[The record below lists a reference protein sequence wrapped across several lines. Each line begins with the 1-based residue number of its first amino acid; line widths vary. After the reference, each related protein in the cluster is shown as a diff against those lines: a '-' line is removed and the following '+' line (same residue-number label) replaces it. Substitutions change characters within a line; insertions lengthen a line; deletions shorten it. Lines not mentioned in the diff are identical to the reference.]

1 MGVVYVQNKPFIIAG
16 NEPTAAEQARINQAL
31 TPPAP
36 VEGLGSLFAK
46 GFGRGID
53 AGQAGLYSMGE
64 MLADRNDGSFLGR
77 TAEEYRALADEQRA
91 ERDSVQGVEGGFL
104 DQDTNYGRL
113 QVLAQSLGE
122 TIPSTLFG
130 MGATA
135 AGAVGGAT
143 VGGPVGA
150 AVGGG
155 LGMLAAAAGYA
166 PQQFN
171 ENVEAQIA
179 EHGDVKD
186 WGKVTTA
193 TILQAGAESI
203 ADKLTLGAAGIIG
216 KTLKKS
222 VIDEASK
229 GAMRTIAGKIGSG
242 AAMGAVTEVPTEVIQ
257 SALTRWQAEQGL
269 MSEDAQRDYLE
280 SAIVA
285 GILGGTI
292 GGVAGVGGGISQ
304 VRNDMADT
312 KIREIGAKQA
322 KQDADIES
330 QRLTEMAE
338 RSVSRE
344 TPEQNLPFVEQIKV
358 EDSTASP
365 DNLSDKGS
373 KTSESNQVFSEDEYR
388 QAVDALRNEKSVSK
402 DKIRR
407 NLKFKPQ
414 KASAIFDEIKRR
426 GDAVPVGHEGQYL
439 KIKSAVGNQTK
450 EGSDYTAA
458 KPVYREYGVEQTKD
472 GFTVTETTT
481 ENGVQSSRIVQT
493 HPTAKEANEAKRQ
506 LDPNYSVATNK
517 TPVTPTIADEMGEY
531 SVNLQKMADTIV
543 GEGRVAVD
551 VAPTINADYLA
562 PKGIAAPPPN
572 SVVEGVTIPPAE
584 RGLRQF
590 IAVANDLYD
599 PALPKAE
606 RQAKLNSVLGHELFH
621 AVRNADLLTPKEWGT
636 LVDYAGTNKVPGKLY
651 TWAQKQQ
658 ARRNAKSTP
667 EIEQEEM
674 LAEMFRAY
682 MDDPTQFTGAPKN
695 LLQKLADFL
704 KRILKLART
713 RSADEILD
721 AMKSGE
727 IGKRDTGSGGMGE
740 RTYPGKAF
748 FSSVKV
754 PAYYMKSDKFFMDA
768 KQDKAPASQWLGML
782 KNAGIKQEELDWL
795 GLVDELKKQE
805 GTVSK
810 GDILDYIRANGV
822 DIQERWAF
830 DNPPDSAYE
839 EFQKATKADEERIN
853 VLYEALKE
861 ELGPAS
867 PTAFNSWLHDQ
878 ADAGRADANE
888 LLTLSDNL
896 DEKRREF
903 FPNRYHGFNT
913 QQSGKDYTEVV
924 FYIPTLSPEFSVDI
938 HYGGFKNIIAS
949 ARLKTRDY
957 GNGKKTL
964 FIEEIQSDLHQ
975 KGQKKGYA
983 TKEVMNDYN
992 VIPAELAELD
1002 QKIRSRVAKIES
1014 LNHQRLMT
1022 GNAEKI
1028 AEIKEQENQL
1038 REVHSQDV
1046 ARRNALKARMQEIE
1060 EATTI
1065 PDAPLKSTW
1074 EEFTFRRLLRYAA
1087 ENGFDEIAWHG
1098 DPKSVA
1104 DTEKW
1109 ENRDVSLRTRV
1120 DAEGNPIYEIG
1131 PRDEADI
1138 FIEPQSVTGVIN
1150 TYLRKLRNIATKVGK
1165 PFQSVP
1171 MIVKGKASIPTE
1183 EDWNQIF
1190 MQPMDMRM
1198 AISEVL
1204 RDGSLPNDIVSKLKK
1219 MSQIAR
1225 NQRTFDPVLAI
1236 EQSGID
1242 PTEFMSLLEDTFP
1255 ETGSQNSTYDEQ
1267 GNPRHDRFVLEIN
1280 DRMREEIPQTS
1291 IPLWSA
1297 VERAQASPEFRN
1309 WFGNSAVVDESGKPM
1324 VVYHATDVESDFDI
1338 FRPMSHFG
1346 TEEAAGDR
1354 LNAKLPL
1361 TSSGTM
1367 IGERL
1372 GIPYNQVTKWW
1383 AGLEQ
1388 EERDRLHEEQFEINR
1403 EAWKDAR
1410 IYPVFLSIKN
1420 PLRIIDNGYDHTTEE
1435 YAVAA
1440 RDAGAISEQ
1449 YLDSFIARKAPLAN
1463 LVSVLKAKGY
1473 DGFVYTN
1480 NAEDTGSDSWV
1491 AFDESQI
1498 KSVFNRGTWSNSDPR
1513 ISFSAVQVETP
1524 AFKSWFKDSKIV
1536 DYAGKPLVV
1545 FHGSVADFDEFDPRA
1560 GKTDHGWYGHGFYF
1574 SPFPEEASQY
1584 AKRQKKETNDLGFT
1598 YPVDDWT
1605 GGNVMPVYLSLQNPY
1620 RWPANKPSFV
1630 YPEDAAKFTE
1640 ELKKAGFDG
1649 VIVEKWGSPDEMWE
1663 IVAFSPDQIKSAIGN
1678 RGTFDPNDKRIQFS
1692 AVEAQYSATAP
1703 MGQRVPNTAPL
1714 DTLSKVELGMRYNN
1728 VAPILQK
1735 LAGVLP
1741 TSIRV
1746 PMTDTYITPRK
1757 STQELIDGTFIA
1769 LQDRMLP
1776 VGKLIDRIRDNGG
1789 FISNESDTYLREQL
1803 FSGQV
1808 DERLQANQRTFYNP
1822 LVTVVNN
1829 LPVSKEDMDDAAKIN
1844 DAARSITTQYSNKPK
1859 IALAE
1864 LYLYA
1869 QHAQERNAEMRRRNE
1884 NLQHERP
1891 EEYDAGSG
1899 MSDIEAQEILA
1910 WFDAHKHGRK
1920 FWDLTDANSVR
1931 SQFRR
1936 LISNTNDIRVAGG
1949 LNPDFRVMTTE
1960 DGEPIDPY
1968 EDYAPLRGFINEHV
1982 EDEDADIRNIA
1993 KTGKGYR
2000 VAGKEDLSAVG
2011 RSSLGADLIANAILQ
2026 NEEAIIRAGK
2036 NEVANS
2042 FVRLIEDNRDA
2053 MKDTAEILYSRP
2065 MKYTYDRRAKK
2076 VRRVVDQRATL
2087 GPDILV
2093 AKQDGNE
2100 ILVRIKDARVAK
2112 AMNQRSSLGNAGAG
2126 AIMKGLLAFNR
2137 FLAATRTSYNP
2148 EFMISNFLRDLEAA
2162 MVNISEHDMKE
2173 MKGQIIRSLPNSFKG
2188 IWEGVR
2194 HGTADT
2200 EWGKIYRDFREHG
2213 GAVAFQGIRDLANTI
2228 QRINS
2233 EFAQDLSGPP
2243 GKALKAI
2250 KEVGNLVEGMN
2261 ATVEN
2266 GIRVATYKALRDR
2279 FIQEGSDTRR
2289 ASERAAFMAKNL
2301 TVNFNMGG
2309 DAKPFMNAMYLFF
2322 NASIQGSMALINP
2335 LARSKKMRK
2344 IWASVLAMGLAQ
2356 DIINSFLSDE
2366 DDDGIKQYDKIP
2378 DYILTSNIVFM
2389 DPFGISERGYFKIPM
2404 PYLMNGVYNTGRVIN
2419 AGLRGR
2425 YTPGEAA
2432 NSIVGVMA
2440 DGLNPWGASNTWANF
2455 VAPTVL
2461 DPIVDLGM
2469 NANYQGAPIA
2479 PPETPFGV
2487 SERASQRYWNNTNPI
2502 YTSIASWLANLPGI
2516 GGEGQYIP
2524 GAIEWSP
2531 NQIEYVMEWLGGGA
2545 WTFAARTGG
2554 LLLSDKERQG
2564 TLLEMMEGG
2573 DWSANDIPF
2582 LRRFYGNVSQ
2592 REDLQ
2597 YYLKNRDEV
2606 LRVRAELRAAAKDGD
2621 SEGYRALMER
2631 HPRAYRIA
2639 SQINALENLRRK
2651 LSKQINKIRENKN
2664 IPDERKKALIKQLK
2678 ERQADIVGRA
2688 NARFR
2693 VEL

>member
-16 NEPTAAEQARINQAL
+16 NEPTAAEQARINQTL
-31 TPPAP
+31 NPPQT
-36 VEGLGSLFAK
+36 EGLGALFAGEVSK
-46 GFGRGID
+46 GFGRAID
-53 AGQAGLYSMGE
+53 SGQAGLYSMGE

-91 ERDSVQGVEGGFL
+91 ERDSVETVEGGFL
-104 DQDTNYGRL
+104 DQDSNRGRL
-113 QVLAQSLGE
+113 QVLARSLGE

-130 MGATA
+130 MGMTA

-1383 AGLEQ
+1383 AGLEP

-1498 KSVFNRGTWSNSDPR
+1498 KSVFNRGTWNTRDPR
-1513 ISFSAVQVETP
+1513 I
-1524 AFKSWFKDSKIV
+1524 
-1536 DYAGKPLVV
+1536 
-1545 FHGSVADFDEFDPRA
+1545 
-1560 GKTDHGWYGHGFYF
+1560 
-1574 SPFPEEASQY
+1574 QY
-1584 AKRQKKETNDLGFT
+1584 ST
-1598 YPVDDWT
+1598 V
-1605 GGNVMPVYLSLQNPY
+1605 
-1620 RWPANKPSFV
+1620 
-1630 YPEDAAKFTE
+1630 
-1640 ELKKAGFDG
+1640 
-1649 VIVEKWGSPDEMWE
+1649 
-1663 IVAFSPDQIKSAIGN
+1663 
-1678 RGTFDPNDKRIQFS
+1678 
-1692 AVEAQYSATAP
+1692 QYSASAP
-1703 MGQRVPNTAPL
+1703 MGQRVPNTAPE

-1884 NLQHERP
+1884 DLQHERP

-2065 MKYTYDRRAKK
+2065 MKYTYDRRAGK

-2502 YTSIASWLANLPGI
+2502 YTSIAGWLANLPGI

-2573 DWSANDIPF
+2573 DWSANDIPL

>member
-1 MGVVYVQNKPFIIAG
+1 MGVVYVQDKPFLISG
-16 NEPTAAEQARINQAL
+16 TTPSPTEMARIQQRL
-31 TPPAP
+31 AP
-36 VEGLGSLFAK
+36 KPEEEGLGSLFMK
-46 GFGRGID
+46 GVGRGID

-64 MLADRNDGSFLGR
+64 MIANQNDGSFLGR
-77 TAEEYRALADEQRA
+77 TKEEYRALADEQRA
-91 ERDSVQGVEGGFL
+91 ERDSVQGVQGGFL
-104 DQDTNYGRL
+104 DQDTNRGRMG
-113 QVLAQSLGE
+113 VLAQTLGE
-122 TIPSTLFG
+122 TIPATLFG

-135 AGAVGGAT
+135 AGAIGGAAI
-143 VGGPVGA
+143 GGPGGA
-150 AVGGG
+150 IVGGG
-155 LGMLAAAAGYA
+155 LGALAAAAGYA

-193 TILQAGAESI
+193 TVLQAGAESI
-203 ADKLTLGAAGIIG
+203 ADKLTMGAAGLIG
-216 KTLKKS
+216 KTVSKS
-222 VIDEASK
+222 VIEGASK

-242 AAMGAVTEVPTEVIQ
+242 AAIGAVTEVPTEVIQ

-269 MSEDAQRDYLE
+269 MDEDAQRDYLE

-727 IGKRDTGSGGMGE
+727 IGKRETGSGGMGE

-795 GLVDELKKQE
+795 GLVGWLKDQD
-805 GTVSK
+805 GPVNR
-810 GDILDYIRANGV
+810 GDILDYIRANSV

-830 DNPPDSAYE
+830 ENPPDSVYE
-839 EFQKATKADEERIN
+839 ELEKATATQDKR
-853 VLYEALKE
+853 L
-861 ELGPAS
+861 
-867 PTAFNSWLHDQ
+867 
-878 ADAGRADANE
+878 NE
-888 LLTLSDNL
+888 LQYELEHKFQIETDIGENFYVWVNEEADKGNPIAEEFVALQQKNDDL
-896 DEKRREF
+896 RRDF
-903 FPNRYHGFNT
+903 FPTQYHDFTT
-913 QQSGKDYTEVV
+913 QSGGKDYVEVI
-924 FYIPTLSPEFSVDI
+924 FHIPTLKPAFSVDI

-957 GNGKKTL
+957 GNGKRTL

-975 KGQKKGYA
+975 KGQKHGYN
-983 TKEVMNDYN
+983 KPFID
-992 VIPAELAELD
+992 PA
-1002 QKIRSRVAKIES
+1002 S
-1014 LNHQRLMT
+1014 
-1022 GNAEKI
+1022 
-1028 AEIKEQENQL
+1028 L
-1038 REVHSQDV
+1038 RESIV
-1046 ARRNALKARMQEIE
+1046 
-1060 EATTI
+1060 
-1065 PDAPLKSTW
+1065 PDAPLKTTW

-1131 PRDEADI
+1131 PRDEADA
-1138 FIEPQSVTGVIN
+1138 FIETQSVTGVIN

-1171 MIVKGKASIPTE
+1171 MIVKGSAIDPLAYPWDE
-1183 EDWNQIF
+1183 LF
-1190 MQPMDMRM
+1190 LQPMDMRM
-1198 AISEVL
+1198 AISDL
-1204 RDGSLPNDIVSKLKK
+1204 LKDGSLPNDVRTSLKK

-1242 PTEFMSLLEDTFP
+1242 PTEFMSLMEDTFP

-1383 AGLEQ
+1383 AGLEP

-1498 KSVFNRGTWSNSDPR
+1498 KSVFNRGTWNVRDPR
-1513 ISFSAVQVETP
+1513 I
-1524 AFKSWFKDSKIV
+1524 
-1536 DYAGKPLVV
+1536 
-1545 FHGSVADFDEFDPRA
+1545 
-1560 GKTDHGWYGHGFYF
+1560 
-1574 SPFPEEASQY
+1574 QY
-1584 AKRQKKETNDLGFT
+1584 ST
-1598 YPVDDWT
+1598 V
-1605 GGNVMPVYLSLQNPY
+1605 
-1620 RWPANKPSFV
+1620 
-1630 YPEDAAKFTE
+1630 
-1640 ELKKAGFDG
+1640 
-1649 VIVEKWGSPDEMWE
+1649 
-1663 IVAFSPDQIKSAIGN
+1663 
-1678 RGTFDPNDKRIQFS
+1678 
-1692 AVEAQYSATAP
+1692 QYSASAP
-1703 MGQRVPNTAPL
+1703 MGQRVPNTAPK

-1884 NLQHERP
+1884 DLQHERP

-2065 MKYTYDRRAKK
+2065 MKYTYDRRAGK

-2279 FIQEGSDTRR
+2279 FIQEGADTRR

-2502 YTSIASWLANLPGI
+2502 YTSIAGWLANLPGI

-2573 DWSANDIPF
+2573 DWSANDIPL